1 MAERHSKD
9 FAGGCNGSAREKW
22 MRIPHK
28 EEPNLTKPLLEIPA
42 EVEERM
48 LSRLDFLYGEDEA
61 RKWLP
66 ELERILKIYCAYKD
80 PAFED
85 SERGFNPA
93 NRFTEKDMILIAYGD
108 LLRLKGNR
116 LLQLWP
122 KSYPNS

>member
-1 MAERHSKD
+1 
-9 FAGGCNGSAREKW
+9 
-22 MRIPHK
+22 
-28 EEPNLTKPLLEIPA
+28 
-42 EVEERM
+42 M

-108 LLRLKGNR
+108 LLRSEGESPLATLAKK
-116 LLQLWP
+116 LP
-122 KSYPNS
+122 